1 MKLRRQKVQTRRDA
15 REEEAE
21 HDGEDAE
28 TDVDAERHA
37 EDDESEGDR
46 DEEHADPLR
55 ESAWPSGRER
65 TAHHGTMADLGIGS

>member
-1 MKLRRQKVQTRRDA
+1 MKLRRQKIQTRRDA

-28 TDVDAERHA
+28 ADVDAERHA
-37 EDDESEGDR
+37 EDDEGEGDR
-46 DEEHADPLR
+46 DEEHANPLH
-55 ESAWPSGRER
+55 ESACSSGRER